1 MKHLR
6 QEIDSFGP
14 VNHTA
19 VQESKELAERHH
31 FLEEQLADMESAQ
44 ESLSEVIRECDR
56 VCIKQFTETF
66 EAIRQ
71 EFSDIFQDVFGGGTA
86 DLALDDPGAP
96 LECGV
101 EIVCQPPGKKLTNL
115 SLLSGGEKAL
125 AAIALLFAIM
135 RVKPSPVCVLDEI
148 DSALDEANVARFVE
162 MLEGISKNVQVII
175 VTHRKRTMECA
186 DTLFGVTMEESGVSK
201 VFSIRAADFKL

>member
-1 MKHLR
+1 M
-6 QEIDSFGP
+6 
-14 VNHTA
+14 
-19 VQESKELAERHH
+19 
-31 FLEEQLADMESAQ
+31 
-44 ESLSEVIRECDR
+44 
-56 VCIKQFTETF
+56 
-66 EAIRQ
+66 
-71 EFSDIFQDVFGGGTA
+71 
-86 DLALDDPGAP
+86 
-96 LECGV
+96 
-101 EIVCQPPGKKLTNL
+101 CQPPGKKLTNL

-162 MLEGISKNVQVII
+162 LLESISRNVQVII

>member
-1 MKHLR
+1 M
-6 QEIDSFGP
+6 
-14 VNHTA
+14 
-19 VQESKELAERHH
+19 
-31 FLEEQLADMESAQ
+31 
-44 ESLSEVIRECDR
+44 
-56 VCIKQFTETF
+56 
-66 EAIRQ
+66 
-71 EFSDIFQDVFGGGTA
+71 FGGGAA
-86 DLALDDPGAP
+86 DLTLDDPSIP

-101 EIVCQPPGKKLTNL
+101 EIVCQPPGKRLTSL
-115 SLLSGGEKAL
+115 TLLSGGEKAL

-162 MLEGISKNVQVII
+162 LLESISRNVQVII

-201 VFSIRAADFKL
+201 VFSIRATDYKL